1 MIKLIV
7 LYNHPDDPQA
17 FDDHY
22 FTTHVALARQIPQLR
37 RLEVAKLETV
47 RGGGDPPYHA
57 IAELWYDDEE
67 AMAAAAESPEYQRA
81 LADQPNFN
89 TGGSVAWVCR
99 VVD

>member
-1 MIKLIV
+1 MTITSRLT
-7 LYNHPDDPQA
+7 LRS
-17 FDDHY
+17 
-22 FTTHVALARQIPQLR
+22 HVRFR
-37 RLEVAKLETV
+37 NCVGVAKLETV